1 MFLFTRVKH
10 IVFDLFSELMVYCH
24 LVLKIVFPQSK
35 VKKASETYFSP
46 KSFFFHGSY
55 NILFTNNQNFISRR
69 IRSTLNM
76 ELLVKSAVT
85 KQLANYHNAELSGR
99 HCFIHSR
106 SIYGSKCKTYA
117 SVSHCPQA
125 AHVPRETDTQ
135 SCNDSAVC

>member
-1 MFLFTRVKH
+1 
-10 IVFDLFSELMVYCH
+10 
-24 LVLKIVFPQSK
+24 
-35 VKKASETYFSP
+35 
-46 KSFFFHGSY
+46 
-55 NILFTNNQNFISRR
+55 
-69 IRSTLNM
+69 M

-125 AHVPRETDTQ
+125 AHVLRETDTQ